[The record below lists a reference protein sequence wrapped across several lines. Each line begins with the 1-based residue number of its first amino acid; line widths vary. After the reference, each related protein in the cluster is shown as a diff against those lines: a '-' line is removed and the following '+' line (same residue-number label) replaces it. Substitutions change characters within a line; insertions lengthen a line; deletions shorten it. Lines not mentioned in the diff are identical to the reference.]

1 MKFYI
6 NNYIIVVLDIIH
18 ITVLKVYGCLQV
30 QNLLNTNIWNGN
42 KQCIRCMHNLPS
54 QASEKYRFSALK
66 PLNSCVIIMIEGPEC
81 KVYFSTVLQFNVTE

>member
-30 QNLLNTNIWNGN
+30 QNLLNTNIWNG
-42 KQCIRCMHNLPS
+42 KM
-54 QASEKYRFSALK
+54 RFFFFYNV
-66 PLNSCVIIMIEGPEC
+66 NS
-81 KVYFSTVLQFNVTE
+81 L